1 MAFKINLSGRTR
13 INEYT
18 PSPIIASR
26 CGPASAFH
34 LWSRGFDSRYELVW
48 KSQRS
53 TECRAGYLRV
63 LRLQFP
69 PTGKVDRLGF
79 RCVYGICIIL
89 TQSHNLCIITIALS
103 GSKYIITRFSG
114 SEWHERTGFLPSA
127 FRRSLTDISKSGHLK
142 LRLCKIVFLQYSKA
156 CVNYLRCVVE
166 VTELTS

>member
-89 TQSHNLCIITIALS
+89 TQSHNLCIIT
-103 GSKYIITRFSG
+103 
-114 SEWHERTGFLPSA
+114 
-127 FRRSLTDISKSGHLK
+127 
-142 LRLCKIVFLQYSKA
+142 QYSSQRIKIY
-156 CVNYLRCVVE
+156 NYQVFGTWADWVFAKCLQ
-166 VTELTS
+166 TESDGHFKEWPSEIEAM

>member
-1 MAFKINLSGRTR
+1 MFIYTVKTMAFKINLSGRTR

-89 TQSHNLCIITIALS
+89 TQSHNLCIIT
-103 GSKYIITRFSG
+103 
-114 SEWHERTGFLPSA
+114 
-127 FRRSLTDISKSGHLK
+127 
-142 LRLCKIVFLQYSKA
+142 QYSSQRIKIY
-156 CVNYLRCVVE
+156 NYQVFGTWADWVFAKCLQ
-166 VTELTS
+166 TESDGHFKEWPSEIEAM